1 MRESIRYRPATE
13 EDLPFLFALYAST
26 RADEMRMV
34 QWNDGE
40 KLAFLEMQFRAQKSH
55 YEEFYSDAEHL
66 VIEKD
71 GAPIGRLY
79 IDRAP
84 EDIRIVDIALLPEA
98 RGGGIGTMLLREIL
112 DEAAASSRV
121 VSIHVEIYNPAK
133 HLYERLGF
141 QYVETTGIYQLMKWR
156 AAT

>member
-13 EDLPFLFALYAST
+13 EDLPFLFVLYATT
-26 RADEMRMV
+26 RAEEMRAV
-34 QWNDGE
+34 PWSDGQ
-40 KLAFLEMQFRAQKSH
+40 KLAFLDMQFRAQKSH
-55 YEEFYSDAEHL
+55 YEQYYCDAEHL

-84 EDIRIVDIALLPEA
+84 DDIRIVDIALMPEA

-112 DEAAASSRV
+112 DEGAASSRV
-121 VSIHVEIYNPAK
+121 VSIHVEHYNPAK
-133 HLYERLGF
+133 RLYERLGF
-141 QYVETTGIYQLMKWR
+141 QHVSTNGIYHLMEWR